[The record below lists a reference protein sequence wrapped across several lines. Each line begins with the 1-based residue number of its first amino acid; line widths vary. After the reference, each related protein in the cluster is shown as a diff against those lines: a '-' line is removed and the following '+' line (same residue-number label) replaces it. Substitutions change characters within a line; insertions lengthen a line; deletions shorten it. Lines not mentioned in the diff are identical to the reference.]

1 MSKELILKAD
11 EMGVYQRAIL
21 QEWTGAG
28 LGISPDWEVWTT
40 KQRFRWDMI
49 ARLSAAERR
58 GEVIRQTGIKD
69 LYVPGVGAG
78 QELSSVVVVVRLK
91 PARRSLPWI
100 LGAAL
105 LVLIWL
111 TFAAFLLYAY
121 RWQIGVAVALAAAL
135 LFMLTR
141 LNHRGACPGLHC
153 AGCRG

>member
-1 MSKELILKAD
+1 MSRELILKAE

-28 LGISPDWEVWTT
+28 LGVSPDWEVWTT

-49 ARLSAAERR
+49 ARLNAAEQR
-58 GEVIRQTGIKD
+58 GEVARLTGVRD
-69 LYVPGVGAG
+69 MYVPGVGMGAD
-78 QELSSVVVVVRLK
+78 LATVAVVVRLK
-91 PARRSLPWI
+91 PARRTWPWI

-105 LVLIWL
+105 LVLTWL

-121 RWQIGVAVALAAAL
+121 RWQIGVAMALAIVL
-135 LFMLTR
+135 LYSLTR
-141 LNHRGACPGLHC
+141 LNHRGACPGWHC